1 MAKDLLQ
8 DFSTDQLL
16 KIKEIVV
23 ESINTL
29 LPKILKEVTPLII
42 QTSKNIINKELS
54 STNHVTV
61 KEVDIQDEF
70 YKHHHLEWNKLLN
83 HRENLFYKHERNDQL
98 LELYEECLAEEPIYI
113 PRKFRND
120 KYHVNT
126 VEERN
131 IVMKS
136 NIQKLQSECE
146 ILKLRRDNFASD
158 IIKQDEKIG
167 NFINNVSSNT
177 CLKNE
182 LNKIH
187 NEEINRDMQRIKT
200 QRNKKNISTKEAFKR
215 DKTKYFE
222 LYKDILPPQQN
233 HSEENNQ
240 NEHIDDLNEEIETI
254 THVPPQHTNNS
265 PSKNEVHRYPKRKK
279 HNQQF

>member
-1 MAKDLLQ
+1 MLSRIKVP
-8 DFSTDQLL
+8 DQLL